1 MGNGAAVL
9 AKQVRPRT
17 VSGKHHAEK
26 GKQNSSKNKS
36 GGKKRFH
43 PKYGTSKLEKR
54 FAEEFLIPLG
64 IKFEYQFEAKEIG
77 RFYDFYL
84 PEHNL
89 IIEVDGD
96 YYHAYNV
103 PVEEMNPMQK
113 HNKRVDEQKNYWAAC
128 RGIVVLRVWEHDIN
142 DNPSFVKKRL
152 EEVLGVQKKK
162 RLISE
167 SRKRPHK
174 KVDL

>member
-26 GKQNSSKNKS
+26 GKQNISKNKS

-64 IKFEYQFEAKEIG
+64 IKFEYQF
-77 RFYDFYL
+77 
-84 PEHNL
+84 
-89 IIEVDGD
+89 
-96 YYHAYNV
+96 
-103 PVEEMNPMQK
+103 
-113 HNKRVDEQKNYWAAC
+113 
-128 RGIVVLRVWEHDIN
+128 
-142 DNPSFVKKRL
+142 
-152 EEVLGVQKKK
+152 
-162 RLISE
+162 
-167 SRKRPHK
+167 
-174 KVDL
+174 

>member
-1 MGNGAAVL
+1 MV
-9 AKQVRPRT
+9 KQVRPKG
-17 VSGKHHAEK
+17 VSGKSPAKK
-26 GKQNSSKNKS
+26 GKTHASKGNA
-36 GGKKRFH
+36 GGRKRFH

-84 PEHNL
+84 PDENL

-103 PVEEMNPMQK
+103 PLDEMSPMQK
-113 HNKRVDEQKNYWAAC
+113 HNKRVDDQKNYWAAC
-128 RGIVVLRVWEHDIN
+128 RGIVVLRIWEHDIN

-152 EEVLGVQKKK
+152 DEVLGTQKKK
-162 RLISE
+162 KLIE
-167 SRKRPHK
+167 EARKRPHK
-174 KVDL
+174 KS